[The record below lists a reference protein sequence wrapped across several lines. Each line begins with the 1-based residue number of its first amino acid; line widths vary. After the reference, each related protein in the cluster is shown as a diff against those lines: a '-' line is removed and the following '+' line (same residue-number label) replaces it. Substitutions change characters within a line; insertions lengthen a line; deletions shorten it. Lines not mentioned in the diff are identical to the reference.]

1 MIRLYAIAALVIASL
16 VGGLGSCAYIEKQ
29 KATTQALRDANATLQ
44 ANQKALE
51 KKIDTDAKVS
61 KLDAARAQADVKRIT
76 TFKEK
81 SHATIQGTRDPGH
94 VALDAD
100 ATQRVRDIFAA
111 GR

>member
-1 MIRLYAIAALVIASL
+1 MIRIYAIIALVVTSL

-51 KKIDTDAKVS
+51 KKIVVDKKVS
-61 KLDAARAQADVKRIT
+61 ANDAARAAADAKRIT

-81 SHATIQGTRDPGH
+81 SRGTIKGTRSPDH
-94 VALDAD
+94 VALDRD

-111 GR
+111 H